1 MSKASQTRKVKKS
14 MGKMNTSIQT
24 IIRKGVRKRSDF
36 KKNLFINLA

>member
-14 MGKMNTSIQT
+14 MGKMNSSILT
-24 IIRKGVRKRSDF
+24 IIKKGDKKRSDF